1 MGKGGYMKRLISS
14 ILTLVLVLTLFVP
27 ASYAAKWDYEEIP
40 AVVEQTNNEID
51 RLIEEAVYQASQV
64 DELGDKAEKEI
75 NKIIEKLVKET
86 DKLSEKVI
94 KEAGKVGALVIC
106 EYIPVEIGGQII
118 MIDPLIVV
126 TI

>member
-1 MGKGGYMKRLISS
+1 MKRLISS
-14 ILTLVLVLTLFVP
+14 ILTLVLVLSLFVP
-27 ASYAAKWDYEEIP
+27 ASYAGKWDYEEIP
-40 AVVEQTNNEID
+40 AVVEATNNEID
-51 RLIEEAVYQASQV
+51 SLIEEAIYQVSQV
-64 DELGDKAEKEI
+64 DELGEKAEKEI

-94 KEAGKVGALVIC
+94 KEAGKIGILVIC